1 LPQIGIGFLDRLGR
15 REAAGGEKA
24 TQKGNSSA
32 VVIAKILL
40 RELANAG
47 EAQEKEGGSASGA
60 ARRQVINQIF

>member
-47 EAQEKEGGSASGA
+47 EA
-60 ARRQVINQIF
+60 